1 MLYNPTEMESYAA
14 GPQTPLI
21 EKTIPQVFA
30 ETVERF
36 GTREAII
43 SRHQNLRLTYN
54 QLHQK
59 VEQTAAG
66 LYRLGI
72 RPGDRVG
79 MWASSCAEWI
89 YLQVATGR
97 VGAVLVNV
105 NPAYRAHDL
114 AYILERSG
122 MKAIFLYEKDN
133 RANYL
138 EILREASDGR
148 QTALEHS
155 IVLERP
161 GETLVDAK
169 APAGATNG
177 IMSWSA
183 MLALTGGLEGSDTTG
198 GLDSPAAPP
207 YQGSPD
213 DVVNIQY
220 TSGTTGKPKGVLLTH
235 KNIINNARLIGQT
248 LQWTEQDRLCMPV
261 PLYHCFGCVAGSLQC
276 LVFGASL
283 VIPSA
288 QFDPLAGLQAI
299 EQERCTTIY
308 GVPTMFISEL
318 DHPDFAHYDMSS
330 LRTGIMAGAPC
341 PIELMKRVVSEM
353 HCSEMTIVYGQTEAS
368 PAVTQTSTGD
378 PLEIRVSTVG
388 RVLPCTEV
396 KIIQPESGQT
406 VPAGEQG
413 ELCTRGYLV
422 MKGYDDDPDAT
433 ARAVDSD
440 GWLHSGDLA
449 TMSEDGNIRI
459 TGRAKEM
466 IIRGGENIYPREI
479 EEFLHAHPKI
489 ADVYVVG
496 LPDERL
502 GERVLAWVQLKAGE
516 SASEADIKDFC
527 KEKIAH
533 FKIPEFIRF
542 VDGFPMTVTGKVQKF
557 VIRQQEIE
565 LRGFE
570 PLSRDREGA
579 VTASERS
586 AAPGPKVVTERAR
599 EPRP

>member
-1 MLYNPTEMESYAA
+1 MESYAA
-14 GPQTPLI
+14 GPQAPLI

-36 GTREAII
+36 GTRDAII
-43 SRHQNLRLTYN
+43 SRHQNLRLSYN
-54 QLHQK
+54 QLQQK

-97 VGAVLVNV
+97 IGAVLVNV

-122 MKAIFLYEKDN
+122 IKAIFLHEKDA

-138 EILREASDGR
+138 EILREARDGR
-148 QTALEHS
+148 HLALEHS

-161 GETLVDAK
+161 GE
-169 APAGATNG
+169 APIAATDG
-177 IMSWSA
+177 VTSWSA
-183 MLALTGGLEGSDTTG
+183 MVAMTGGLGAAA
-198 GLDSPAAPP
+198 AAPP
-207 YQGSPD
+207 FQGSPG

-235 KNIINNARLIGQT
+235 KNIVNNAHLVGQT
-248 LQWTEQDRLCMPV
+248 LKWSEQDRLCMPV
-261 PLYHCFGCVAGSLQC
+261 PMYHCFGCVLGSLTC
-276 LVFGASL
+276 LVFGAAL
-283 VIPSA
+283 VMPSA
-288 QFDPLAGLQAI
+288 QFDPLASLRAI
-299 EQERCTTIY
+299 DQERCTTIY
-308 GVPTMFISEL
+308 GVPTMFIAEL
-318 DHPDFAHYDMSS
+318 DHPNFSQYDMSS

-341 PIELMKRVVSEM
+341 PIELMKRVVAEM
-353 HCSEMTIVYGQTEAS
+353 HCSEMTIAYGQTEAS
-368 PAVTQTSTGD
+368 PVVTQTSTDD
-378 PLEIRVSTVG
+378 PLEVRVSTVG
-388 RVLPCTEV
+388 RALPCTEV
-396 KIIQPESGQT
+396 KIVHRESGQT
-406 VPAGEQG
+406 LPAGEQG

-433 ARAVDSD
+433 ARAVDPE

-449 TMSEDGNIRI
+449 TMSEDGNVRI

-502 GERVLAWVQLKAGE
+502 GERVLAWVKLKAGE
-516 SASEADIKDFC
+516 SASEDEIKQFC
-527 KEKIAH
+527 QGKIAH

-542 VDGFPMTVTGKVQKF
+542 VDEFPMTVTGKVQKF
-557 VIRQQEIE
+557 LIRQKEID
-565 LRGFE
+565 LRGLQAAAKIE
-570 PLSRDREGA
+570 
-579 VTASERS
+579 TA
-586 AAPGPKVVTERAR
+586 
-599 EPRP
+599 

>member
-1 MLYNPTEMESYAA
+1 MESYSA
-14 GPQTPLI
+14 GPQSHLI

-30 ETVERF
+30 ETVVLF
-36 GTREAII
+36 GNREAIV

-54 QLHQK
+54 QLQRK

-97 VGAVLVNV
+97 IGAVLVNV

-122 MKAIFLYEKDN
+122 MKAIFLHEKDA

-138 EILREASDGR
+138 EILREACHDR

-161 GETLVDAK
+161 GESPVTSEG
-169 APAGATNG
+169 PAGVL
-177 IMSWSA
+177 SWSA
-183 MLALTGGLEGSDTTG
+183 MLAGHDGRGV
-198 GLDSPAAPP
+198 PAAPP
-207 YQGSPD
+207 YQGNPN
-213 DVVNIQY
+213 DVVSIQY

-235 KNIINNARLIGQT
+235 KNIVNNAHLIGQT
-248 LQWTEQDRLCMPV
+248 LQWTEQDRLCVPV
-261 PLYHCFGCVAGSLQC
+261 PLYHCFGCVGGSLQC
-276 LVFGASL
+276 LVFGAAL
-283 VIPSA
+283 VLPAA
-288 QFDPLAGLQAI
+288 QFDPLASLQAI
-299 EQERCTTIY
+299 ERERCTTIY

-318 DHPDFAHYDMSS
+318 DHPDFSQYDMSS

-353 HCSEMTIVYGQTEAS
+353 HCSEMTIAYGQTEAS
-368 PAVTQTSTGD
+368 PVVTQTSTED

-388 RVLPCTEV
+388 RALPCTEV
-396 KIIQPESGQT
+396 KIIHPESGQT

-422 MKGYDDDPDAT
+422 MKGYDNDPDAT
-433 ARAVDSD
+433 ARAVDPE

-557 VIRQQEIE
+557 LIRQKEIE
-565 LRGFE
+565 
-570 PLSRDREGA
+570 
-579 VTASERS
+579 
-586 AAPGPKVVTERAR
+586 ERAAAVA
-599 EPRP
+599 EKGVAETGAA